1 MSVVGV
7 ASDQSDFRSVFLLLV
22 CARPY
27 RRDVSV
33 SNRPSSLG
41 YGSLGYFYISTQ
53 CKRVCACPADDVGAS
68 ISVGSLCLL
77 QALLAVWGPGIITGS
92 LCIVVVS
99 CVHFLP
105 ETRGKDLPTEIEDI
119 EAWYTQKEPKKSLD
133 DEQGAAA

>member
-1 MSVVGV
+1 M
-7 ASDQSDFRSVFLLLV
+7 
-22 CARPY
+22 
-27 RRDVSV
+27 
-33 SNRPSSLG
+33 
-41 YGSLGYFYISTQ
+41 
-53 CKRVCACPADDVGAS
+53 
-68 ISVGSLCLL
+68 